1 MAVVRV
7 LACDSRILAPEVI
20 AVISGVLN
28 FNASFKKCVILSLRK
43 GVM

>member
-7 LACDSRILAPEVI
+7 LACDTRILAPEVI

-28 FNASFKKCVILSLRK
+28 FNDKCVILSLRK
-43 GVM
+43 GVL